1 VKVLVLGHNGMLG
14 HMVYKY
20 LSTKENCELCTTNFR
35 WPNDD
40 FQDFILNFDGDFI
53 VNCAAAIP
61 QRKDEFSINTRL
73 PIWLDEIKKS
83 FKIIHPGTDGE
94 MGDDEYG
101 VSKKLAADFLIN
113 KGEDTTIIKTSIV
126 GPEINNHASLL
137 GWFLNTKEKTIDGY
151 DKFYWNGI
159 TTLQWS
165 KICYDIMCD
174 FYKYDTL
181 NIPTS
186 DCITKY
192 ELLKIMKSIFNKKVK
207 IKRNSEKMVTRCL
220 EKTND
225 MPHIDIQTQLRELKE
240 FYYDN

>member
-1 VKVLVLGHNGMLG
+1 
-14 HMVYKY
+14 
-20 LSTKENCELCTTNFR
+20 
-35 WPNDD
+35 
-40 FQDFILNFDGDFI
+40 
-53 VNCAAAIP
+53 
-61 QRKDEFSINTRL
+61 
-73 PIWLDEIKKS
+73 
-83 FKIIHPGTDGE
+83 
-94 MGDDEYG
+94 MGNDEYG
-101 VSKKLAADFLIN
+101 VSKKIASDFLIN
-113 KGEDTTIIKTSIV
+113 QGKDTKIIKTSIV
-126 GPEINNHASLL
+126 GPEINNYASLL

-192 ELLKIMKSIFNKKVK
+192 ELLKIMKSVFNKKVK

-225 MPHIDIQTQLRELKE
+225 MPHIDIETQLRELKE